1 MRLSSCFID
10 VDYICHIH
18 TNYIYHLEKF
28 FIVDYM
34 KFPFMGCLQN
44 IYTFDMA
51 IIRETSLYE
60 LVGK

>member
-1 MRLSSCFID
+1 MRLSSYFID
-10 VDYICHIH
+10 VVYICHIH

-34 KFPFMGCLQN
+34 KFPFVVCLQN